1 MECIFNKGTLIQGL
15 QLTQNIADKK
25 NTMPILGNVMIKSHK
40 EEVEIFATNLEV
52 SIRTRIPAQIQQE
65 GVLSLQAQKT
75 YEVVR
80 ELPGSEVHLKGK
92 ENFWGEIE
100 SGKSFFTLA
109 GLDPKDFPK
118 LEVEQSDILFQI
130 EASSLKHLIDKTT
143 YATSTDEA
151 RYHLNGVFV
160 ELDYSKKKGM
170 IKGVATD
177 GHRLALVEE
186 EIASEGP
193 LHLEKGVLLPRKGLM
208 EVKKAFTESEGKIEV
223 GISKKMVF
231 LRRDGMSI
239 SMRLISGEFPDYRQV
254 IPKGGNR
261 FLVLK
266 KEPLIGALRRILL
279 LSSDRYRGVRLNLTK
294 QEAIL
299 SLHNPDIGEAREN
312 LPAEYTGDPLEM
324 GFNTRYLLE
333 AVLACDEE
341 NVQFD
346 FKDELSPVLV
356 QGPEHK
362 KSLAVI
368 MPMRF

>member
-1 MECIFNKGTLIQGL
+1 MECIFNKETLIQGL

-25 NTMPILGNVMIKSHK
+25 NTLPILGNVLIKSQK
-40 EEVEIFATNLEV
+40 GEVEISATNLEV
-52 SIRTRIPAQIQQE
+52 SVRAKIPAQIQQE
-65 GVLSLQAQKT
+65 GILSLQAQKA
-75 YEVVR
+75 YEVIR
-80 ELPGSEVHLKGK
+80 ELPGSEVRLKGR

-109 GLDPKDFPK
+109 GLDPKEFPK
-118 LEVEQSDILFQI
+118 LEVEQSDVLFQI
-130 EASSLKHLIDKTT
+130 NASSLRNFINKTT
-143 YATSTDEA
+143 YATSTDET
-151 RYHLNGVFV
+151 RYHLNGVLV
-160 ELDYSKKKGM
+160 ELDHSKKQGI

-186 EIASEGP
+186 EIESEGP
-193 LHLEKGVLLPRKGLM
+193 LRLEQGVLLPRRGLM

-231 LRRDGMSI
+231 LRRGGMSI

-261 FLVLK
+261 FLTLK
-266 KEPLIGALRRILL
+266 KEPFIGALRRILL

-294 QEAIL
+294 QEVTL
-299 SLHNPDIGEAREN
+299 SLHNPDIGEARET
-312 LPAEYTGDPLEM
+312 LSVEYSGDPLEM

-341 NVQFD
+341 NVQFN